1 MMFFTGVAHAM
12 GSSGSGGGAA
22 GGGLGGLAQLAPLL
36 LMFVIFYFLLI
47 RPQQKQAKKHQE
59 FLKALKVGDKV
70 ITTGGL
76 YGQITGLTD
85 QAITLEI
92 ADKVRVKVARN
103 GVAASAQD
111 AAAVDTKPVKE

>member
-12 GSSGSGGGAA
+12 GPSGSGGASGGA
-22 GGGLGGLAQLAPLL
+22 GGLMQLAPLL

-47 RPQQKQAKKHQE
+47 RPQQKTAKKHQE
-59 FLKALKVGDKV
+59 FLKNLKVGDRV
-70 ITTGGL
+70 VTSGGL

-103 GVAASAQD
+103 GIAGSAQES
-111 AAAVDTKPVKE
+111 AAVETKTASKE

>member
-12 GSSGSGGGAA
+12 GPSGGGGAA
-22 GGGLGGLAQLAPLL
+22 GGAGGLMQLAPLL

-47 RPQQKQAKKHQE
+47 RPQQKQAKKLQE

-70 ITTGGL
+70 VTTGGL

-85 QAITLEI
+85 QAVTLEI
-92 ADKVRVKVARN
+92 ADKVRVKIARN
-103 GVAASAQD
+103 AVAASAQD
-111 AAAVDTKPVKE
+111 APGPDAKATKE

>member
-12 GSSGSGGGAA
+12 GPSGSGGT
-22 GGGLGGLAQLAPLL
+22 GGGASGLMQLAPLL

-47 RPQQKQAKKHQE
+47 RPQQKQARKHQE
-59 FLKALKVGDKV
+59 FLKALKVGDRV

-103 GVAASAQD
+103 GIAGSALEP
-111 AAAVDTKPVKE
+111 APEPKAVKE

>member
-1 MMFFTGVAHAM
+1 MMFFTGVAYAM
-12 GSSGSGGGAA
+12 GPSGSGGGA
-22 GGGLGGLAQLAPLL
+22 GGGLGSIAQLAPLL

-59 FLKALKVGDKV
+59 FLKALKVGDRV

-76 YGQITGLTD
+76 FGQITGLTE

-92 ADKVRVKVARN
+92 ADKIRVKVARN
-103 GVAASAQD
+103 GIAGPAQES
-111 AAAVDTKPVKE
+111 AAVEAKASKE

>member
-12 GSSGSGGGAA
+12 GSSGSGGA

-59 FLKALKVGDKV
+59 FLKALKINDRV

-92 ADKVRVKVARN
+92 ADKIRVKVARN
-103 GVAASAQD
+103 GIAGSAQ
-111 AAAVDTKPVKE
+111 E

>member
-12 GSSGSGGGAA
+12 GPSGSGGT
-22 GGGLGGLAQLAPLL
+22 GGGASGLMQLAPLL

-47 RPQQKQAKKHQE
+47 RPQQKQARKHQE
-59 FLKALKVGDKV
+59 FLKALKVGDRV

-103 GVAASAQD
+103 GIAGSALEPASEPKA
-111 AAAVDTKPVKE
+111 VKE